1 MVRARDQPAL
11 RQPCNDLMKQL
22 LSVLRS
28 CEDRLIARYP
38 GMARYLFLFR
48 VDHWLVPIVVL
59 ALLLCGGGVASFLK
73 LLPNT
78 PEGFEPAVKV
88 SVFDILQSKAL
99 ARSAEKHE
107 RAGHV
112 PAARAAWR
120 GVISNT
126 PGNVEPLRRF
136 LTILQQDEVTLSI
149 ARDTF
154 RYGHWLLRLTDND
167 PDDLELVAKTL
178 EHGRRYTEVLKLL
191 RSHEEFLSDSGQGT
205 ALRALFWLDHRGPF
219 TERWSEASPTL
230 KEDPV
235 MKLYSLAVE
244 AITEGDKEAYK
255 AFLDRSKAAE
265 PYTPEFLPAQ
275 RLAIRVHAALGN
287 RDACRRVLEDLKK
300 RRLATFPDHLPY
312 WRLMSLHSG
321 PKQNESYDVLRQYAQ
336 AKEPVSEFE
345 AASLVSLLHEAGQT
359 DEAFRVSRQLMEYF
373 GNPLS
378 LWLDHGNLLMETK
391 RWPELKSLAMNVH
404 QSDQL
409 SHLWS
414 TAKYWE
420 GIAEL
425 FLDETEIAE
434 ARFKEIAEFPIISP
448 ATSLE
453 MVHRLRLL
461 GQNAAAYTVL
471 NQLEEVIGDE
481 QEYWILRCQIAAEDK
496 DLASLTESATKAFER
511 DPESMANVNNLAVAL
526 LLQRKEPEKA
536 LELSKQLIADE
547 EESIVYQLTH
557 IHALIQNARLTEASE
572 ALQGLKGMNVPTAD
586 VLADYRLALF
596 ELAYAQEHF
605 EAVIAVNSEMDRQFF
620 MPEKIAWIDETLS
633 EAMAK
638 TQDRATLNPQG

>member
-1 MVRARDQPAL
+1 
-11 RQPCNDLMKQL
+11 MKQL
-22 LSVLRS
+22 LSLFRS
-28 CEDRLIARYP
+28 IEDRLLARNPAY
-38 GMARYLFLFR
+38 AKYLFLFR
-48 VDHWLVPIVVL
+48 VDRWLVPIVVL
-59 ALLLCGGGVASFLK
+59 AILLCGGGVASFLK

-78 PEGFEPAVKV
+78 PKGFEPAVKV

-107 RAGHV
+107 LAGHV
-112 PAARAAWR
+112 PAARSAWR

-126 PGNVEPLRRF
+126 PGAVEPLRRF

-154 RYGHWLLRLTDND
+154 RYGQWLLRLTDND
-167 PDDLELVAKTL
+167 PSDLELVAKTL
-178 EHGRRYTEVLKLL
+178 EHGRRYSEVLKLL
-191 RSHEEFLSDSGQGT
+191 RPHEELLSDSGQGT
-205 ALRALFWLDHRGPF
+205 AMRALFWLDHHEHF
-219 TERWSEASPTL
+219 AERWSEASPRL
-230 KEDPV
+230 KEDSV
-235 MKLYSLAVE
+235 MKLFSLAVE
-244 AITEGDKEAYK
+244 AMSEGDKEAYK
-255 AFLDRSKAAE
+255 AFLERSNDAE

-287 RDACRRVLEDLKK
+287 RDGCRRVLEDLKK

-312 WRLMSLHSG
+312 WRLMSLHSR
-321 PKQNESYDVLRQYAQ
+321 PNENESYDVLRQYAQ
-336 AKEPVSEFE
+336 AKEPVSEIE

-425 FLDETEIAE
+425 FLEETKIAE

-453 MVHRLRLL
+453 MVKRLRSI

-471 NQLEEVIGDE
+471 NQLETVMADD
-481 QEYWILRCQIAAEDK
+481 QKYWILRCQIAAADK
-496 DLASLTESATKAFER
+496 DLAALSESATKAYDL
-511 DPESMANVNNLAVAL
+511 DPESVWNINNYVVAL
-526 LLQRKEPEKA
+526 LLQRKTPGKA
-536 LELSKQLIADE
+536 LALSERLVAVD
-547 EESIVYQLTH
+547 SDSVVFRLTS
-557 IHALIQNARLTEASE
+557 IHALIQNERLTEAGK
-572 ALQGLKGMNVPTAD
+572 ALRELEGMKVPTAD
-586 VLADYRLALF
+586 ILADYRLALF
-596 ELAYAQEHF
+596 EIAYAQERF
-605 EAVIAVNSEMDRQFF
+605 AEVIAVNSELDRQFF
-620 MPEKIAWIDETLS
+620 MPEKVAWIEEALS
-633 EAMAK
+633 EAVASVDNAGIK
-638 TQDRATLNPQG
+638 NPRG

>member
-1 MVRARDQPAL
+1 MQ
-11 RQPCNDLMKQL
+11 QL
-22 LSVLRS
+22 LSVFRS
-28 CEDRLIARYP
+28 CEDRIIARYP

-48 VDHWLVPIVVL
+48 VDRWLVPMVVL
-59 ALLLCGGGVASFLK
+59 AMLLCGGGVVSFLK

-78 PEGFEPAVKV
+78 PEGFEPKVKV
-88 SVFDILQSKAL
+88 SFFDVLQSKAL

-126 PGNVEPLRRF
+126 PGAVEPLRRF

-154 RYGHWLLRLTDND
+154 RYGHWLLRLTDNELA
-167 PDDLELVAKTL
+167 DLELVAKTL

-191 RSHEEFLSDSGQGT
+191 GSHEESLTDSGQGT
-205 ALRALFWLDHRGPF
+205 ALRALFWLGHHERF
-219 TERWSEASPTL
+219 AERWSEASPIL
-230 KEDPV
+230 KQDPV
-235 MKLYSLAVE
+235 MQLYSLAFT
-244 AITEGDKEAYK
+244 AMRDGDAADYK
-255 AFLDRSKAAE
+255 AFVNLSKQADSYAAA
-265 PYTPEFLPAQ
+265 FLPTQ
-275 RLAIRVHAALGN
+275 RLAIRVHGELGN
-287 RDACRRVLEDLKK
+287 LSACRRVLEDLKK
-300 RRLATFPDHLPY
+300 RRMASFSDHLPY
-312 WRLMSLHSG
+312 WQLLATQDRMS
-321 PKQNESYDVLRQYAQ
+321 EVLQELA
-336 AKEPVSEFE
+336 ATSDPVTEFE
-345 AASLVSLLHEAGQT
+345 AYSIVSLLHKAGHT
-359 DEAFRVSRQLMEYF
+359 DESLRVSRQLMEYL

-378 LWLDHGNLLMETK
+378 LWLDHSNLLMETK

-453 MVHRLRLL
+453 MVNRLRRL

-471 NQLEEVIGDE
+471 HQLEEVMTGD
-481 QEYWILRCQIAAEDK
+481 QKYWILRCQIAAADK
-496 DLASLTESATKAFER
+496 DLAALTESATKAYEL
-511 DPESMANVNNLAVAL
+511 DPESVGNINNYVVAL
-526 LLQRKEPEKA
+526 LLQRTDPEKA
-536 LELSKQLIADE
+536 LSLSDGLVAGNED
-547 EESIVYQLTH
+547 SVAYRLTMV
-557 IHALIQNARLTEASE
+557 HALIQNDRLSEASE
-572 ALQGLKGMNVPTAD
+572 ALQRLAGMNVPTAD
-586 VLADYRLALF
+586 ILADYRLALF
-596 ELAYAQEHF
+596 ELAYAQERF
-605 EAVIAVNSEMDRQFF
+605 EAVIAVNSELDRQFF

-633 EAMAK
+633 EAMARVEAPVVN
-638 TQDRATLNPQG
+638 DNPKG